1 MIIGLTY
8 DLRNDY
14 IKMGFS
20 EEDTAEFDREDTV
33 EAIELTL
40 QELGYQTK
48 KIGNVYHLINA
59 LGRDERWDLVFN
71 ICEGL
76 YGVSR
81 ESQVPSILDAFQ
93 IPYTFSNGLI
103 LSVAMHKGLCK
114 QMIKQLKIPTAPYVV
129 LANMEQIKSVKI
141 PYPLFA
147 KPVAEG
153 TSKGITPHSK
163 IDNIEEL
170 KKICDYLFK
179 NYKQPV
185 IVEKYL
191 PGREF
196 TVGIVGNGK
205 TAKAIACMEII
216 IKDEKNR
223 EIYTYEAKEKCEEQV
238 IYKLAYDDIAKK
250 AMSLAVK
257 SYQGLGCQDTGRVDL
272 KLDEKGIIN
281 FIEINPIPGLHPTHS
296 DLPMMADFAGISYQQ
311 LLKMI
316 VEAAIERTLNK
327 K

>member
-1 MIIGLTY
+1 MKIGLTY

-14 IKMGFS
+14 IRMGFS
-20 EEDTAEFDREDTV
+20 EEETAEFDREDTV
-33 EAIELTL
+33 EAIENTL
-40 QELGYQTK
+40 QELGFQTQ

-59 LGRDERWDLVFN
+59 LGREERWDLVFN

-114 QMIKQLKIPTAPYVV
+114 QMIKQLKIPTAPYIV
-129 LANMEQIKSVKI
+129 LANMEQVKNVKI
-141 PYPLFA
+141 PYPLFV

-153 TSKGITPHSK
+153 TSKGITAKSK
-163 IDNIEEL
+163 INNLEEL
-170 KKICDYLFK
+170 KNMCDFLFQ
-179 NYKQPV
+179 NFKQPV

-196 TVGIVGNGK
+196 TVGIVGNNK
-205 TAKAIACMEII
+205 SAKAIACMEII
-216 IKDEKNR
+216 IKDEKNK

-238 IYKLAYDDIAKK
+238 IYQLADDEIAQK
-250 AMSLAVK
+250 AMKTAIK
-257 SYQGLGCQDTGRVDL
+257 AYQGLGCQDTGRVDL
-272 KLDEKGIIN
+272 KVDEKGIVN
-281 FIEINPIPGLHPTHS
+281 FIEINPIPGLHPSHS
-296 DLPMMADFAGISYQQ
+296 DLPMMAEFAGISYKQ
-311 LLKMI
+311 LIKMI
-316 VEAAIERTLNK
+316 VDAAIERTSN
-327 K
+327 